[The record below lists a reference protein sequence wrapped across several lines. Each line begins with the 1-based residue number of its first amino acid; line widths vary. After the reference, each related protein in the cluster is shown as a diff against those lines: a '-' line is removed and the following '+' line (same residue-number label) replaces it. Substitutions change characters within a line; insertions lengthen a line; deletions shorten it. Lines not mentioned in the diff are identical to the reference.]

1 MATWDDVRQI
11 ALDLPEA
18 VEDRS
23 GRTTAW
29 RVGGKAFAWE
39 RLLRRGERELL
50 GDAAP
55 DGPALGLRTAEPEA
69 VDALV
74 ATRPGVFFT
83 VAGYGVHPMVLVHV
97 ERATFDDL
105 DEAVTDA
112 WLARAPR
119 RLRLA
124 VPRRA
129 RPRTTRQGPRSPSE
143 RGPRPRSAA
152 RLSARPPACG

>member
-1 MATWDDVRQI
+1 VATWDDVRRI
-11 ALDLPEA
+11 ACDLPEA
-18 VEDRS
+18 VEDSS

-39 RLLRRGERELL
+39 RLLRRGEREHL

-55 DGPALGLRTAEPEA
+55 DGPALGLRTAGPEA

-74 ATRPGVFFT
+74 AARPGVFFT

-105 DEAVTDA
+105 DEAITDA
-112 WLARAPR
+112 WLCRAPQ
-119 RLRLA
+119 RLA
-124 VPRRA
+124 
-129 RPRTTRQGPRSPSE
+129 RPFLAGATE
-143 RGPRPRSAA
+143 
-152 RLSARPPACG
+152 LPPDE

>member
-1 MATWDDVRQI
+1 MASWDDVRRI

-18 VEDRS
+18 VEDTS

-39 RLLRRGERELL
+39 RVLRRGEREQL

-55 DGPALGLRTAEPEA
+55 DGPALGLRTADVEA
-69 VDALV
+69 VDAL
-74 ATRPGVFFT
+74 ASARPGVFLT

-97 ERATFDDL
+97 ERASFDDL

-112 WLARAPR
+112 WLSRAPR
-119 RLRLA
+119 RLRLPFLSSA
-124 VPRRA
+124 PE
-129 RPRTTRQGPRSPSE
+129 PPSTR
-143 RGPRPRSAA
+143 
-152 RLSARPPACG
+152 

>member
-23 GRTTAW
+23 GSTTAW
-29 RVGGKAFAWE
+29 RVGSKAFAWE
-39 RLLRRGERELL
+39 RVLRRGERELL

-55 DGPALGLRTAEPEA
+55 DGPALGLRTAGPEA

-74 ATRPGVFFT
+74 AARPGVFLT

-97 ERATFDDL
+97 EHATFDDL
-105 DEAVTDA
+105 DEAITDA

-119 RLRLA
+119 RLTRPFLA
-124 VPRRA
+124 DA
-129 RPRTTRQGPRSPSE
+129 TADDATGPPLT
-143 RGPRPRSAA
+143 G
-152 RLSARPPACG
+152 

>member
-18 VEDRS
+18 VEDTS
-23 GRTTAW
+23 GSTTAW

-39 RLLRRGERELL
+39 RVLRRGERERL

-55 DGPALGLRTAEPEA
+55 DGPALGLRTADPET
-69 VDALV
+69 VDALL
-74 ATRPGVFFT
+74 AARPGVFFT

-97 ERATFDDL
+97 GRATFDDL
-105 DEAVTDA
+105 DDAITDA

-119 RLRLA
+119 RLT
-124 VPRRA
+124 
-129 RPRTTRQGPRSPSE
+129 RPYLVDTSE
-143 RGPRPRSAA
+143 
-152 RLSARPPACG
+152 PPLG